1 MEDKA
6 SVVHNGHCSV
16 AVATQSTSAKA
27 AKAATGVAIRKV
39 QTAEIVQKQKIE
51 WIVVVEAVV
60 TAVVGSQG

>member
-1 MEDKA
+1 
-6 SVVHNGHCSV
+6 V

-27 AKAATGVAIRKV
+27 AKAAKGVAIRKV

-51 WIVVVEAVV
+51 WIVAVEAVV

>member
-6 SVVHNGHCSV
+6 SVVHNGQCSV

-27 AKAATGVAIRKV
+27 AKAAKVVATRKV

-51 WIVVVEAVV
+51 
-60 TAVVGSQG
+60 

>member
-6 SVVHNGHCSV
+6 SVVHNGQCSV

-27 AKAATGVAIRKV
+27 AKGVAIRKV

-51 WIVVVEAVV
+51 WIAAVEAVV